1 MDGLIC
7 DFRPQILYANMI
19 ELDNNFDEKKNKQ
32 FNQFNRYFFFS
43 YEMTNLANTYVQTA
57 NELPRMKKNFLAVK
71 Y

>member
-32 FNQFNRYFFFS
+32 LNQFNRFFF
-43 YEMTNLANTYVQTA
+43 LV
-57 NELPRMKKNFLAVK
+57 
-71 Y
+71 